1 VGQLLSI
8 SSFAQQYE
16 ETTMY
21 HHILVAVAFDE
32 ESDPERSSQVAQ
44 VPADK
49 ATRVTVLHVKEGN
62 RSIATAVT
70 AP

>member
-1 VGQLLSI
+1 
-8 SSFAQQYE
+8 
-16 ETTMY
+16 MY